1 MPQASLKLV
10 PIKGKQHPITAL
22 PKFTTELP
30 FFYLTKRKDL
40 LNKVIDFRGT
50 DPTGRPVRWKVSP
63 NIRPEIGAPGI
74 EAHEVWVRLI
84 KPSLDAERSRTHGAP
99 PSIVPLGSVRECLRI
114 LGWTIGGWEA
124 KDLMTCIRQISFA
137 VCEADFWL
145 PTTERD
151 EEGNALLRLIKGEF
165 TRMSIYAIGSKHLTD
180 EELLSGK
187 FSFDFDLEDT
197 VYLHLHPIEVEMQR
211 NQPQQPIDNE
221 YLFSVSPA
229 SRRWY
234 ELLAPKFFGVIENK
248 SRGAAY
254 CEIRYSWYI
263 QHHPTL
269 KRYYDRYRVVYQ
281 MNRLVRDHLAF
292 GYISKVEYRA
302 VREVGQEVDY
312 IIRYYPGEE
321 AKASTSRIRSRL
333 SRKYNP
339 LQLEFPL
346 PPDPTPPPAKAVP
359 SSDNLAT
366 GNDELIDKLLEQ
378 GVHPDKARELV
389 STEPKEVKR
398 QLEYLPYRTVK
409 KNKGGLLRDAII
421 GHWTPPDEYLELKK
435 RQLEQQESQERQK
448 KKKAAEAESET
459 RQKEEEKSKREYFA
473 YLKKRLAQIEKGKPK
488 AYSAF
493 IKDTAAK
500 RAAIES
506 DPAHKGAAKK
516 IHLRLFDDEESCLE
530 RARDFFK
537 EFSFED
543 WLQQSPKL

>member
-1 MPQASLKLV
+1 MSQVSLKLV
-10 PIKGKQHPITAL
+10 PITGKQHPITAL

-30 FFYLTKRKDL
+30 FFYLTKQKSL

-50 DPTGRPVRWKVSP
+50 DPAGRPVRWKVSP

-84 KPSLDAERSRTHGAP
+84 KPSFDAERSRVNGAP
-99 PSIVPLGSVRECLRI
+99 PSIVPLGSMRECLRI

-124 KDLMTCIRQISFA
+124 QGLMTCIRQISFA

-151 EEGNALLRLIKGEF
+151 EEGNVLFRLIKGEF
-165 TRMSIYAIGSKHLTD
+165 ARMSIYAIGSKHLTD

-234 ELLAPKFFGVIENK
+234 ELLAPKFFGVIQNK
-248 SRGAAY
+248 SKGATY

-269 KRYYDRYRVVYQ
+269 KRHSDRYRVVYQ

-302 VREVGQEVDY
+302 VKEPGQEVDY
-312 IIRYYPGEE
+312 IIRYYPGDE
-321 AKASTSRIRSRL
+321 AKASTNRIRSRL

-346 PPDPTPPPAKAVP
+346 PPDPTPLLAKAAP
-359 SSDNLAT
+359 SSNNLAT
-366 GNDELIDKLLEQ
+366 ENDELTNKLLEH
-378 GVHPDKARELV
+378 GVHPGKARELV
-389 STEPKEVKR
+389 SAEPEEVRR
-398 QLEYLPYRTVK
+398 QLEYLPYRMVK

-435 RQLEQQESQERQK
+435 KQLEQQDAQERLK
-448 KKKAAEAESET
+448 KKRAAEAET
-459 RQKEEEKSKREYFA
+459 AARQKQAEESKRAYFD
-473 YLKKRLAQIEKGKPK
+473 YLKERVAQIEQEQPK
-488 AYSAF
+488 VYKAF
-493 IKDTAAK
+493 VKDTAAK
-500 RAAIES
+500 RAAVES

-516 IHLRLFDDEESCLE
+516 IHLRLFDDEESRLE
-530 RARDFFK
+530 RFRDFFNELTLEQWSQK
-537 EFSFED
+537 V
-543 WLQQSPKL
+543 

>member
-1 MPQASLKLV
+1 MPQASVKLI
-10 PIKGKQHPITAL
+10 PIKGKQHPVTVL

-40 LNKVIDFRGT
+40 LNKVVDFRGT
-50 DPTGRPVRWKVSP
+50 DSTGRPVRWKVSP

-151 EEGNALLRLIKGEF
+151 EEGNALFRLIKGEF

-180 EELLSGK
+180 EELLSGN

-292 GYISKVEYRA
+292 GYILKVEYRA
-302 VREVGQEVDY
+302 VREAGQEIDY
-312 IIRYYPGEE
+312 IIRYYPGDE

-346 PPDPTPPPAKAVP
+346 PPDPTPL
-359 SSDNLAT
+359 LAQSVSAPENAT
-366 GNDELIDKLLEQ
+366 TENDELTKQLLEH

-389 STEPKEVKR
+389 RAEPEEVRR
-398 QLEYLPYRTVK
+398 QLEYLPYRAVK
-409 KNKGGLLRDAII
+409 KNKGGMLRDAIL
-421 GHWTPPDEYLELKK
+421 GRWTPPDEYLELKK
-435 RQLEQQESQERQK
+435 RQVEQQESREQQK
-448 KKKAAEAESET
+448 KKKAEQAEAEAQQRDVEARKT
-459 RQKEEEKSKREYFA
+459 AYFDYLRAKAAKLEK
-473 YLKKRLAQIEKGKPK
+473 AQPK
-488 AYSAF
+488 AFKAF
-493 IKDTAAK
+493 LKDTAAK
-500 RAAIES
+500 RAELER
-506 DPAHKGAAKK
+506 DPAQKGSAKK
-516 IHLRLFDDEESCLE
+516 IFLRLFDDEESHLE
-530 RARDFFK
+530 RFRDFFG
-537 EFSFED
+537 EPVFDEWD
-543 WLQQSPKL
+543 IQ

>member
-10 PIKGKQHPITAL
+10 PLKGKQHSVTAL

-40 LNKVIDFRGT
+40 LNKVIDFRGI
-50 DPTGRPVRWKVSP
+50 DQTGKPVRWKVSP

-99 PSIVPLGSVRECLRI
+99 PSIIPLGSMRECLRI

-151 EEGNALLRLIKGEF
+151 EKGNALFRLIKGEF

-197 VYLHLHPIEVEMQR
+197 IYLQLHPIEVEMQR

-248 SRGAAY
+248 SKGAAY

-302 VREVGQEVDY
+302 IRDAGQEVDF
-312 IIRYYPGEE
+312 IIRYYPGDE
-321 AKASTSRIRSRL
+321 AKASTNRIRSRL

-339 LQLEFPL
+339 LQLEFTIPTEQVPL
-346 PPDPTPPPAKAVP
+346 PKDESVP
-359 SSDNLAT
+359 ESVK
-366 GNDELIDKLLEQ
+366 GNNELTKKLLDY
-378 GVHPDKARELV
+378 GVHPGKARELV
-389 STEPKEVKR
+389 STEPEEVRR
-398 QLEYLPYRTVK
+398 QLEYLPYRMVK
-409 KNKGGLLRDAII
+409 KNKGGLLRDAIL

-435 RQLEQQESQERQK
+435 QQAGQQVSQERQE
-448 KKKAAEAESET
+448 KKKAEQAKAEAHQ
-459 RQKEEEKSKREYFA
+459 REEEARRKT
-473 YLKKRLAQIEKGKPK
+473 YLDYLRAKAAEVEKAQPK
-488 AYSAF
+488 AFKAFLKDSA
-493 IKDTAAK
+493 TK
-500 RAAIES
+500 RAEVER

-516 IHLRLFDDEESCLE
+516 IFLRLFDDEQSYLE
-530 RARDFFK
+530 RFRDFFTEIGFDEWK
-537 EFSFED
+537 G
-543 WLQQSPKL
+543 Q